1 MQKSSTLTTG
11 FGQLSTLLQ
20 KHFRKT
26 GSKRTWKLSRI
37 AGTWQNWHSQLASS
51 AFSQLRWAHWEEQW
65 SMQLNSTLI
74 QGLSTR
80 YSPFDHMT
88 YFQAQRSIV
97 EQKYDMERLC
107 LL

>member
-1 MQKSSTLTTG
+1 
-11 FGQLSTLLQ
+11 
-20 KHFRKT
+20 
-26 GSKRTWKLSRI
+26 
-37 AGTWQNWHSQLASS
+37 
-51 AFSQLRWAHWEEQW
+51 
-65 SMQLNSTLI
+65 MQLNSTLI

-107 LL
+107 LLALLSPLLQVVDNLLLKAV